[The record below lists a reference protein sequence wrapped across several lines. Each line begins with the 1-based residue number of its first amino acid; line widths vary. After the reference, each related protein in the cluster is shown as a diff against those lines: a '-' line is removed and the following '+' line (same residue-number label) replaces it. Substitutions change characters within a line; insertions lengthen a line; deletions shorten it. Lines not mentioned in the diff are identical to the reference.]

1 MPRPGAGAAT
11 VTRPTVHKAIGPRVR
26 LAGVAHGA
34 PALAVAWLS
43 AGMIALLTGATA
55 VVILL
60 AIGLVAGASAALTG
74 WWAVRRATVTAIST
88 AGLAS
93 VDDDLVWHVQA
104 DTRRPVFA
112 RLRVAAP
119 HGVAHTVAQGWVDG
133 GHVALDGTTPD
144 RGVHREATV
153 ELSAAGRMGLVWWR
167 RTAIVA
173 MDELAIAPRAA
184 GDHAPLE
191 RTASADEGE
200 RARHLHPGRDEI
212 DGVRS
217 WRDGDELSGVH
228 WPSTMRTGEFVVRQ
242 RLREHDEQWVVQART
257 GTPHPAV
264 EAARARHTLEEGLNA
279 HARVAVQVDGNEP
292 TTLADAEAVLR
303 WAAAFDPTDPP
314 PRQLAW
320 WRQPLFV
327 SPEPDRT
334 LRPMARW
341 LAALATSTTIV
352 MALDPLGY
360 GPGEMALVIA
370 GIAAAAVATSVR
382 RPLSKTVRQL
392 AGVVIGLTVGVAL
405 VDLSA
410 VNSVMASL
418 RYLLPQM
425 LVTLVTVQGFECID
439 RRGGRV
445 SLACSAILAAYAAGI
460 RVDAALQGWLLAA
473 VLAIAVA
480 TRAITRA
487 DRLPHAAVAARRLPT
502 SANWRGWARTTAAS
516 VVAAAAVIGV
526 LAVVPVPRGPAQ
538 LTLPSWLQSVRTTAE
553 DGSLAAPDGS
563 PLLGGASPTRSGSTA
578 TGGMYPGFSATL
590 DTGLRGELGD
600 TVVLRVR
607 APEPDYWRG
616 QTFVTFDGRSWHV
629 ADAAAI
635 GSGFRTDGTDHQL
648 ALTVGD
654 MRHAQG
660 EEMIQTFYPQVD
672 LPNLVFAAYRPTRV
686 LLDAP
691 LWQRADSALRAGA
704 VLTAGSAYTV
714 ISQRSG
720 ATPEALRL
728 IDDAADY
735 WTSDLYRQV
744 PDTVTDRTRALSDEL
759 AASAPTTYDFILAIE
774 AWLTAHVTYDLNAP
788 VPRDGADAV
797 DDFLFVSRLGFCE
810 QIASATAIL
819 LRLQGVP
826 ARLVTGY
833 VPSERD
839 PISGVW
845 ISRAS
850 DAHAWVEVNF
860 PNLGWV
866 AFDPT
871 ANVPLSGESTQ
882 ASIGGDLL
890 RGLGTLISDHLVL
903 VMVVAAGV
911 VVLMAAVRLVRR
923 WWYRRCRGR
932 WGLVQDRFA
941 AAAVHRGAPPGA
953 ANAELAEVFADNGP
967 AAGQVAA
974 ILDASAFS
982 ASWTDDDEVYLRACA
997 TLKVLERTR

>member
-1 MPRPGAGAAT
+1 
-11 VTRPTVHKAIGPRVR
+11 VTRPTTPRVR

-60 AIGLVAGASAALTG
+60 AIGFVAGVLAGLTG
-74 WWAVRRATVTAIST
+74 WWALRRATVTTIAT

-93 VDDDLVWHVQA
+93 VDDDLVWHVRA

-112 RLRVAAP
+112 RLRVAAS
-119 HGVAHTVAQGWVDG
+119 HGALHTVAAGWLDG
-133 GHVALDGTTPD
+133 GDVALAGTTPD
-144 RGVHREATV
+144 RGVHDAVAV
-153 ELSAAGRMGLVWWR
+153 ELSAAGRMGLVWWK
-167 RTAIVA
+167 RTFTVA
-173 MDELAIAPRAA
+173 MDELVIAPRAA
-184 GDHAPLE
+184 GDHAAVE
-191 RTASADEGE
+191 RAASKDEGE
-200 RARHLHPGRDEI
+200 RALHVHPGRDEI

-228 WPSTMRTGEFVVRQ
+228 WPSTLRTGEFVVRQ
-242 RLREHDEQWVVQART
+242 RLREHDEQWVVQARS
-257 GTPHPAV
+257 GTPDPAG

-279 HARVAVQVDGNEP
+279 HARVAVQVDGGEP

-303 WAAAFDPTDPP
+303 WAAAFDPNDPP
-314 PRQLAW
+314 PQRVPW

-341 LAALATSTTIV
+341 LAALATSITIV

-360 GPGEMALVIA
+360 GPGEMALVVA
-370 GIAAAAVATSVR
+370 GIAAAAAATSLS
-382 RPLSKTVRQL
+382 RPLSKPVRQV
-392 AGVVIGLTVGVAL
+392 AGVVIGLAVGVAL

-410 VNSVMASL
+410 VNSVGASL

-425 LVTLVTVQGFECID
+425 LVTLVTVQGFECVD

-460 RVDAALQGWLLAA
+460 RVDAGLRGWLLAS
-473 VLAIAVA
+473 VLMIGLA

-487 DRLPHAAVAARRLPT
+487 DRLPHGAGSSRRLPT
-502 SANWRGWARTTAAS
+502 PADWRGWARTTAVL

-538 LTLPSWLQSVRTTAE
+538 LTLPSWLQSVRTTAD

-563 PLLGGASPTRSGSTA
+563 PLLGGASPTRNGSTA

-590 DTGLRGELGD
+590 DTALRGDLGD

-616 QTFVTFDGRSWHV
+616 QTFVTFDGRLWHV
-629 ADAAAI
+629 ADATEI
-635 GSGFRTDGTDHQL
+635 GSGFRTGGTDHRL

-654 MRHAQG
+654 MRYAEG

-691 LWQRADSALRAGA
+691 LWQRADGALRAGA

-714 ISQRSG
+714 ISRRSG
-720 ATPEALRL
+720 ATPDKLRL
-728 IDDAADY
+728 VGDAADY
-735 WTSDLYRQV
+735 WSSDLYRQV

-759 AASAPTTYDFILAIE
+759 AAGAPTTYDFILAIE
-774 AWLTAHVTYDLNAP
+774 AWLNAHVTYDLNAP
-788 VPRDGADAV
+788 VPPDGADAV
-797 DDFLFVSRLGFCE
+797 DDFLFESQLGFCE

-850 DAHAWVEVNF
+850 DAHAWVEVRF
-860 PNLGWV
+860 PNVGWV

-890 RGLGTLISDHLVL
+890 RGLGTLIGDHLGL
-903 VMVVAAGV
+903 VMAVAVAGV
-911 VVLMAAVRLVRR
+911 ALMAAVRLVRR
-923 WWYRRCRGR
+923 WWYRRRRGR

-941 AAAVHRGAPPGA
+941 AAAVRRGAPPGA
-953 ANAELAEVFADNGP
+953 ANAQLADVFADDRR
-967 AAGQVAA
+967 AADEVAA
-974 ILDASAFS
+974 VLDASVFS
-982 ASWTDDDEVYLRACA
+982 ASWADDDDAYERASA
-997 TLKVLERTR
+997 TVKVLERSR